1 MPKGSVIVMA
11 DTKKPLRMVELPL
24 ETALSILKG
33 TPVHTGRAMGCKI
46 AGEDVI
52 VIARNVT
59 QLNTVFNY
67 IEAHLHGGRVHLM
80 DTLRTDR
87 CPEVVIAAK
96 RNLTLD
102 DEL

>member
-1 MPKGSVIVMA
+1 MMA
-11 DTKKPLRMVELPL
+11 DTKKPMRAVELPL
-24 ETALSILKG
+24 ETALSILNG
-33 TPVHTGRAMGCKI
+33 VPVHTGRAMGVKI

-52 VIARNVT
+52 VIARNVS
-59 QLNTVFNY
+59 QLDTVFNY

-87 CPEVVIAAK
+87 CPEVVIGPRAGF
-96 RNLTLD
+96 NLD

>member
-1 MPKGSVIVMA
+1 MA
-11 DTKKPLRMVELPL
+11 DTKKPMRAVELPL
-24 ETALSILKG
+24 ETALSVLKG
-33 TPVHTGRAMGCKI
+33 APVHTGRAMGVKI

-67 IEAHLHGGRVHLM
+67 IEAHLHGGRVGLM
-80 DTLRTDR
+80 DTLRFDR
-87 CPEVVIAAK
+87 CPEVVVGAK
-96 RNLTLD
+96 RNFTLD